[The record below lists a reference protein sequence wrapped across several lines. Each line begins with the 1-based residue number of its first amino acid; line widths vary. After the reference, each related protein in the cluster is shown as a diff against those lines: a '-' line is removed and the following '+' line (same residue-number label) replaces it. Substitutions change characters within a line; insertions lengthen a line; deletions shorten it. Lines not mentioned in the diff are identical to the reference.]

1 MCRCS
6 GDALGRFDEQFVDE
20 VARCQ
25 RDVDELIGVVVIATT
40 SHVHQSL
47 CLRVTSERT
56 QPRQTTQSSDTWP
69 HRRYYTQPAS
79 TVIRTR
85 GRTAATTHSQRLQ
98 SSGHLAAPPLLHTA
112 SVYSHQTRGRTAATT
127 HSKRLQS
134 SDTWPHRHYYTQSSD
149 ANRMNQE
156 CYKNE
161 FWSLVSGI
169 TSHWECQ
176 TRSTSLEC
184 V

>member
-1 MCRCS
+1 MWTCS

-79 TVIRTR
+79 TVSRHVAAPPLLHTASSVYTVIRTR
-85 GRTAATTHSQRLQ
+85 GRTAATTHS
-98 SSGHLAAPPLLHTA
+98 H
-112 SVYSHQTRGRTAATT
+112 
-127 HSKRLQS
+127 RLQS
-134 SDTWPHRHYYTQSSD
+134 SDTWPHRRYYTQSSD

-176 TRSTSLEC
+176 TRSTSLQC